1 MVEGS
6 SASEDREE
14 LKAMKS
20 LWCNFDFSVLVPQS
34 ACKSPTMFAIEMLF
48 ETFIETGS
56 ENASVVGHR
65 LSSLACLP
73 SRVRPFFRFA
83 QCLQA
88 CGPGFGGCSDTLL
101 RQMTYGK
108 LDASLERLREMVENT
123 RRILALLRPLQ
134 CNLAKLSAT
143 VYNADF
149 AVAIEELRRAGG
161 VNL

>member
-1 MVEGS
+1 MLV
-6 SASEDREE
+6 
-14 LKAMKS
+14 S
-20 LWCNFDFSVLVPQS
+20 LVIDSVAL
-34 ACKSPTMFAIEMLF
+34 
-48 ETFIETGS
+48 
-56 ENASVVGHR
+56 
-65 LSSLACLP
+65 LACHRESVHFFDLHNVCK
-73 SRVRPFFRFA
+73 RVA
-83 QCLQA
+83 LA
-88 CGPGFGGCSDTLL
+88 LVACSDTLL

-123 RRILALLRPLQ
+123 RRIMALLRPLQ